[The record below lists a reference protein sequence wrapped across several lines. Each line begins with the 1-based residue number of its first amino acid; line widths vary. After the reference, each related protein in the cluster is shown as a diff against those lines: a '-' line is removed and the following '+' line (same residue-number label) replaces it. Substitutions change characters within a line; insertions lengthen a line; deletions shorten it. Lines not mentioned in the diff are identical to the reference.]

1 MAESKPSHD
10 RRYLFWLAL
19 GTASLALVMAVLLV
33 LQITQRRV
41 IQTTGVV
48 GVDSITALSFQFERE
63 FLRFR
68 EVLESNVAGSTELDA
83 EAIGMRYDI
92 LASRLGLLQDNPS
105 IANLAAREEYKRV
118 LPKILALFDRSD
130 RVLAQEPLD
139 RKALAELLAE
149 FRAIGPEVQALSLAA
164 NSQVSRMLEAQEK
177 QLLGQNQQIIVL
189 TIVQMVV
196 LLVAAA
202 GLAIRQQRQERERA
216 ALESLTQ
223 DLQAAK
229 QAAEAA
235 NLGKSQFLANMSHE
249 LRTPFNGMLGMLTLL
264 ETTPVNTQQNDYIQT
279 AKGSANHLLMLLN
292 DILDVSALDAGKITL
307 KNEPLHLA
315 AILKEVD
322 DLMRPVATS
331 KHIGFSIT
339 VLTDIPEWVLADS
352 TRLKQIL
359 FNLVNNAIKF
369 TEHGSV
375 NITISKHPR
384 TDGKIGLAFGVTDTG
399 IGMDDQVLA
408 RLFQRFYQ
416 VDTGLARKFG
426 GTGLGLEISQTLAHM
441 MGGGIDVQSKPGQ
454 GSVFTAHMPFVA
466 CDPPT
471 TKPLVASV
479 RDLTMGGPA
488 LRVLVAEDHPVNR
501 KFVGIL
507 LEKMGYTATFCEN
520 GQLAV
525 DAARNGTF
533 DLVLMDVHMPVMD
546 GLAATRAIRELG
558 NAMASVPIIALTAD
572 VMNEAKE
579 RASAAGVNDFV
590 PKPVQI
596 AQLQDA
602 IRRCLPAISTT

>member
-1 MAESKPSHD
+1 MAAKAPSNN
-10 RRYLFWLAL
+10 RRYLFWQAL

-68 EVLESNVAGSTELDA
+68 EVLESNVAGSAELDVD
-83 EAIGMRYDI
+83 AIGMRYDI

-118 LPKILALFDRSD
+118 MPKILALFDRSD
-130 RVLAQEPLD
+130 QVLAQVPLD
-139 RKALAELLAE
+139 RKALAELLTE
-149 FRAIGPEVQALSLAA
+149 FRAIGPDVQALSLAA

-216 ALESLTQ
+216 ALESLTR

-264 ETTPVNTQQNDYIQT
+264 ETTPVNTQQSDYIQT

-307 KNEPLHLA
+307 KNESLHLA
-315 AILKEVD
+315 AVLKEVD
-322 DLMRPVATS
+322 DLMRPVAS
-331 KHIGFSIT
+331 AKHIGFSIA

-384 TDGKIGLAFGVTDTG
+384 TDGKVGLAFEVTDTG

-416 VDTGLARKFG
+416 VDTGL
-426 GTGLGLEISQTLAHM
+426 
-441 MGGGIDVQSKPGQ
+441 
-454 GSVFTAHMPFVA
+454 
-466 CDPPT
+466 
-471 TKPLVASV
+471 
-479 RDLTMGGPA
+479 
-488 LRVLVAEDHPVNR
+488 
-501 KFVGIL
+501 
-507 LEKMGYTATFCEN
+507 
-520 GQLAV
+520 
-525 DAARNGTF
+525 
-533 DLVLMDVHMPVMD
+533 
-546 GLAATRAIRELG
+546 
-558 NAMASVPIIALTAD
+558 
-572 VMNEAKE
+572 
-579 RASAAGVNDFV
+579 
-590 PKPVQI
+590 
-596 AQLQDA
+596 
-602 IRRCLPAISTT
+602 